1 MNLYRD
7 TMMDHYKNPRNFG
20 SAQNPS
26 VTAPAHNPFCGDT
39 LEVDVVIT
47 DNVISDFKFRGDM
60 CAVAMSAASMLSEDI
75 IGQTL
80 EQARHITREKLLTYF
95 GSELTTSRVKCA
107 TLVLDALTEALTSYD
122 KTKTN

>member
-1 MNLYRD
+1 
-7 TMMDHYKNPRNFG
+7 MDHYKNPRNFG

-80 EQARHITREKLLTYF
+80 EQARHITKEKLLTYF
-95 GSELTTSRVKCA
+95 GSDLTTSRVKCA
-107 TLVLDALTEALTSYD
+107 TLVLDALTEALSSYD
-122 KTKTN
+122 KTRTN

>member
-7 TMMDHYKNPRNFG
+7 NMMDHYKNPRNFG
-20 SAQNPS
+20 SAHNPS
-26 VTAPAHNPFCGDT
+26 ATAPAHNPFCGDK
-39 LEVDVVIT
+39 LEIDLVIT
-47 DNVISDFKFRGDM
+47 DNTISDFKFRGDM

-80 EQARHITREKLLTYF
+80 EQAKRITKEQLLTYF
-95 GSELTTSRVKCA
+95 GSDLTTSRVKCA